1 MAQWNGQKVQGL
13 LSRVL
18 VMANQNQQIC
28 LDLEHSGLFG
38 FSYTSAVA
46 LAVAIAVVAAAPAG
60 VQL

>member
-1 MAQWNGQKVQGL
+1 
-13 LSRVL
+13 
-18 VMANQNQQIC
+18 MANQNQQIC